1 MLQRMKDKII
11 RISAAS
17 SEVKVGRLLNVGFDL
32 GPVHQCT
39 RSGQMIICV

>member
-17 SEVKVGRLLNVGFDL
+17 SEVKVGRLLNVGLDL
-32 GPVHQCT
+32 GSMYQCT
-39 RSGQMIICV
+39 RPSQMITCV